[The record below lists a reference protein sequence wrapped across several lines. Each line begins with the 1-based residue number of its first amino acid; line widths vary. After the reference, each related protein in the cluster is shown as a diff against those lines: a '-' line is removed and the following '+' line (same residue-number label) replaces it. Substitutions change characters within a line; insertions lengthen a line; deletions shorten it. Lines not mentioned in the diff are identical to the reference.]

1 MKLNDYID
9 VYKEI
14 KAPETLHDR
23 VIKSAQSSVP
33 IRNSRNKSWLLAA
46 AAAFVVVTA
55 AMLFWQFGRVGQ
67 GAYVIYEGQRI
78 EASTE
83 VTVQAKSTALIGL
96 GDQVPSGI
104 ELDVHVNDTATLSV
118 TDGIVIPVDKN
129 GSPFDKGEVVR
140 LPKGQ
145 DIYTVYWKA
154 NFSEASEESPFL
166 LTITDSKGKVVY
178 VLIRSDE
185 ELTLRKESEK

>member
-14 KAPETLHDR
+14 KAPEMLHDR
-23 VIKSAQSSVP
+23 VLKSAQSSVQ
-33 IRNSRNKSWLLAA
+33 IRTSRNKSWLLAA
-46 AAAFVVVTA
+46 AALFVVITA
-55 AMLFWQFGRVGQ
+55 SVMFWQFGRVGD
-67 GAYVIYEGQRI
+67 GAYLVYDGQRI
-78 EASTE
+78 EALTE
-83 VTVQAKSTALIGL
+83 VPVQAKTTALIGF
-96 GDQVPSGI
+96 GDQIPSGI

-118 TDGIVIPVDKN
+118 TDGIVIPVDEN

-185 ELTLRKESEK
+185 KLTLRKESEK